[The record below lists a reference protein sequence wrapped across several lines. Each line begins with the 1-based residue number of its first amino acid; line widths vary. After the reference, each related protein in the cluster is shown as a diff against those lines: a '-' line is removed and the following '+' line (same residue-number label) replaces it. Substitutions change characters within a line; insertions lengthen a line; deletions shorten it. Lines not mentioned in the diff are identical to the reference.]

1 MEDARLEA
9 VADTAESIPAAAPE
23 DAAPPREEV
32 STPAP
37 EVAAE
42 DTPDYAALASA
53 DLSALKEEF
62 AHLTSLCSLA
72 ELPDPGRYG
81 ELRELGLTPKEAY
94 LAIGGTVRRASDNR
108 AHLTSAVPRT
118 SALGA
123 DLPTTEQMAEAR
135 RIFTDLSDEQ
145 IYRLYKKVVN

>member
-23 DAAPPREEV
+23 DAAPPAEEV

-62 AHLTSLCSLA
+62 AHLTSLRSLA

-123 DLPTTEQMAEAR
+123 DLPTAEQMAEAR

>member
-62 AHLTSLCSLA
+62 MHLTSLRSLA

>member
-23 DAAPPREEV
+23 DAAPPTEEV

-42 DTPDYAALASA
+42 DAPDYAALASA

-62 AHLTSLCSLA
+62 KHLTSLCSLA

-123 DLPTTEQMAEAR
+123 DLPTAEQMAEAR